1 VIVAAIEEETG
12 QKPELSTSGGT
23 SDGRFLIQLCPVVDF
38 GLPNATM
45 HKLDEH
51 AAVED
56 IQALSR
62 IYERIVRKVSLSP
75 HLEGGGIKPRI

>member
-1 VIVAAIEEETG
+1 MIVEAIEEETG
-12 QKPELSTSGGT
+12 EKPELSTSGGT

-45 HKLDEH
+45 HKLNEC

-56 IQALSR
+56 IRALSR
-62 IYERIVRKVSLSP
+62 IYERIVRKVVA
-75 HLEGGGIKPRI
+75 